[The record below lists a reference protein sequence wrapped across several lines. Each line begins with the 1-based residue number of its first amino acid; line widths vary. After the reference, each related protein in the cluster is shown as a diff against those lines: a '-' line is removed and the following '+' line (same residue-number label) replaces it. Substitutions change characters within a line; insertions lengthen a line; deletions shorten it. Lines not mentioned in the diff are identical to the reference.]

1 MTINQIYSV
10 MNDIS
15 ENIVEGGANV
25 VDTSTF
31 VKFGEDVLS
40 SQTNKE
46 KWFNS
51 LVDRIGK
58 TIIAIRQYK
67 ASGRNVTVDSFT
79 FGSILQK
86 ISYRLTEAEESP
98 QWNTTGSLNPYTMT
112 QKTGIVQKLY
122 AQDMPTFSFL
132 DVIPD
137 YQVESAWTTPTAM
150 SGFISGLY
158 TRMENGKAVAIE
170 GMENYAIASLY
181 AKVYEQ
187 STATQPVNARRCRNL
202 LAEYNTLHPT
212 ATLTTDNC
220 LETPSFLEFMAIEIS
235 MASKGL
241 EKYTTMYNDGT
252 VERFS
257 TKENQIVEIPTYV
270 NKSFEVYLKSN
281 TFHNELVALPNFNEV
296 LYWTSPDDGFDI
308 KVDLG
313 NENVVTIPNVI
324 CAIRDKDSVACTL
337 EREDTA
343 SMYDS
348 INRRTYVRMSAD
360 RRYVIDTSENCVIF
374 YIDNPVITS

>member
-1 MTINQIYSV
+1 MNVNQIYSV
-10 MNDIS
+10 NNDIS
-15 ENIVEGGANV
+15 ENIVEGGANII
-25 VDTSTF
+25 DIASF
-31 VKFGEDVLS
+31 VKFGEEVLS

-46 KWFNS
+46 TWFGS

-98 QWNTTGSLNPYTMT
+98 QWDTTGSLNPYTMV
-112 QKTGIVQKLY
+112 QKSGVISKLY
-122 AQDMPTFSFL
+122 AQELPTFSFL

-137 YQVESAWTTPTAM
+137 YQLESAFTSPTAM

-187 STATQPVNARRCRNL
+187 ATATQPVNARRCRNL
-202 LAEYNTLHPT
+202 LAEYNTLHPS

-220 LETPSFLEFMAIEIS
+220 LETPAFLEFMAIEIS
-235 MASKGL
+235 MASKAM
-241 EKYTTMYNDGT
+241 EKYTTMYNDAT

-257 TKENQIVEIPTYV
+257 TKDKQIIEIPTYV
-270 NKSFEVYLKSN
+270 NKSFDVYLKSN

-296 LYWTSPDDGFDI
+296 LYWTSPADDLDV

-324 CAIRDKDSVACTL
+324 CAIRDKDAVACTL

-343 SMYDS
+343 SMYDA

-360 RRYVIDTSENCVIF
+360 RRYVVDTSENCVIF